1 MKYLYNIL
9 QFILSYIEVYLAYRI
24 NGSIAKEDKKKGF
37 IWEQLFSVGLAF
49 AISINRNIR
58 LFSIMIL
65 LFMIVCI
72 TLSSKMIY
80 KNNIGISALVTATY
94 ILGVTLVDLFV
105 VFSIGLIL
113 KQQDFGTQIG
123 RELSAERII
132 VMAITRG
139 IIVVICLLIDKI
151 RNGFPN
157 YNKTKYALSSI
168 VIIEIISIS
177 IFHKVYAYDIV
188 GNLAGYWFMW
198 ITVATIIAALFF
210 TYVMYRNNKEAEK
223 ITLQRMKLLEY
234 NYQNMITHYK
244 QSEHVFHDFKN
255 HLFVISELITE
266 NEIKQALQYI
276 YNIAEPFQ
284 LISKDIWSERK
295 IIDLV
300 LNYKIYECMNQ
311 NIKMDLDI
319 DNISNPLSIK
329 DSELCALFSNLL
341 DNAIE
346 ACQKIGSIE
355 KRWIKVS
362 VKQRNSMLFIK
373 VENSIIIRPIEKEK
387 RLITIKKDKEKHGIG
402 FDSIKDIVIRY
413 NGKIDYIYTNSTFL
427 VDIVIGC

>member
-1 MKYLYNIL
+1 MEPEKK
-9 QFILSYIEVYLAYRI
+9 R
-24 NGSIAKEDKKKGF
+24 KEKNMQ
-37 IWEQLFSVGLAF
+37 WQLIQDQNRSVA
-49 AISINRNIR
+49 
-58 LFSIMIL
+58 
-65 LFMIVCI
+65 
-72 TLSSKMIY
+72 
-80 KNNIGISALVTATY
+80 
-94 ILGVTLVDLFV
+94 
-105 VFSIGLIL
+105 
-113 KQQDFGTQIG
+113 
-123 RELSAERII
+123 
-132 VMAITRG
+132 
-139 IIVVICLLIDKI
+139 
-151 RNGFPN
+151 
-157 YNKTKYALSSI
+157 
-168 VIIEIISIS
+168 
-177 IFHKVYAYDIV
+177 
-188 GNLAGYWFMW
+188 
-198 ITVATIIAALFF
+198 
-210 TYVMYRNNKEAEK
+210 
-223 ITLQRMKLLEY
+223 
-234 NYQNMITHYK
+234 
-244 QSEHVFHDFKN
+244 
-255 HLFVISELITE
+255 ITE